1 MSRIWSLPGGVHPAE
16 NKMQSLQMP
25 LGEIP
30 LPSELVYPL
39 SQHIGAPAVALVEVG
54 DLVLGGQKIADAKG
68 FVSAAVHASTSGIV
82 VAIEDRVL
90 PHPSGMSGPCVV
102 VQPDGQDQ
110 QMEFEE
116 CPDYLSQPADVLL
129 QKIRDAGITG
139 MGGAGFPAS
148 VKLNPRE
155 SIDTLIING
164 TECEPYITADD
175 LLMQTRPDDV
185 IKGTQLLA
193 HLLGNPERVVIGV
206 EDNKPLA
213 IAALRHAALGTGIEV
228 VSFSTKYP
236 SGGEK
241 QLIYILTGQEVPSG
255 SLPASIG
262 VVLQNVGTTV
272 AAYEAVR
279 FGKPLTERIT
289 TVVGK
294 SLTLERNIRVKLGT
308 PISHVLQHH
317 GYRDGLASR
326 LIAGGPMMGI
336 ALQSEQVPVIK
347 STNCIL
353 APDHKEFPDPQPAQ
367 ACIRCGM
374 CAEACP
380 AGLLP
385 QQMYWYA
392 QAEDYDQLTAH
403 NINDCIECGA
413 CSFACPSSIPLVQY
427 FRAGK
432 GALRQQAVDKEKSDR
447 SRQRFEFRQE
457 RIAKEEAEKE
467 AKRQARKARSQAAK
481 KAQAESTPVD
491 QPTASQDPNDPVA
504 KAIASAQ
511 KKMSMA
517 PDEKLKANLESLR
530 TRLTKAQQK
539 LSQAEAEGADTVA
552 ALQTGVDKITQ
563 KIEAAEKELAELEPA
578 EFAPPS
584 SEVMDAA
591 GDAIARAMAK
601 AKANAE
607 MSPQQKLEAQVE
619 SLQQRLAK
627 AQKRL
632 QKAEADQ
639 DENIAAFANA
649 VTKTQE
655 KLVQAQAELEAL

>member
-54 DLVLGGQKIADAKG
+54 DRVLGGQKIADAKG
-68 FVSAAVHASTSGIV
+68 FISAAVHASTSGSV

-116 CPDYLSQPADVLL
+116 CPDYLSQSADVLL

-185 IKGTQLLA
+185 IQGTQLLA

-206 EDNKPLA
+206 EDNKPQA
-213 IAALRHAALGTGIEV
+213 ITALRHAALGTDIEV
-228 VSFSTKYP
+228 VSFPTKYP

-241 QLIYILTGQEVPSG
+241 QLIYILTGQEIPSG

-353 APDHKEFPDPQPAQ
+353 APDYKEFPDPQPAQ

-392 QAEDYDQLTAH
+392 QAEDHDRLTAH

-413 CSFACPSSIPLVQY
+413 CSFVCPSSIPLVQY

-491 QPTASQDPNDPVA
+491 QPAASQDPNDPVA

-552 ALQTGVDKITQ
+552 ALQTGVDKIAQ

-578 EFAPPS
+578 EFTPPS

-601 AKANAE
+601 AKSNAE

-655 KLVQAQAELEAL
+655 KLEQAQAELEAL